1 MCDQRVHPRC
11 SEMAPDASL
20 QPCGGLHDKCRG
32 SSQLKYHWL
41 SWSLAMDY
49 TLY

>member
-1 MCDQRVHPRC
+1 MGGGAGLLKGQECEDVCDQRVHPRC

-32 SSQLKYHWL
+32 SSQL
-41 SWSLAMDY
+41 
-49 TLY
+49 